1 MAAHPASEFVQ
12 DQLAIVGVHTGQ
24 QLLDAVDLR
33 EGERFGENQLVRV
46 RPSCCRTFRATTTT
60 GSSSLY

>member
-1 MAAHPASEFVQ
+1 MAAHPASEFIQ
-12 DQLAIVGVHTGQ
+12 DQLAIVGMHTGQ

-33 EGERFGENQLVRV
+33 EGERFGENQLVRI
-46 RPSCCRTFRATTTT
+46 RPFGCRAFRPTTTT